1 MLERDGQGL
10 NLTEQVRDGI
20 LNHTGSDRP
29 ATLEGRIVKLV
40 DRVAYIN
47 HDIDDAL
54 RAGILRPDDLP
65 AAEIELLGPTGSA
78 RIDTLVR
85 DIVERSAAAGDIVQS
100 EEVGGAMLRLR
111 KFMFDRVYLG
121 EAARGEHERAHARPA
136 RPLRP
141 LHGAPRG
148 GAGGRAGG
156 ERVPAGRRLPRR
168 DDRSLLHRPL
178 RRADRARGGALLMAL
193 ISEESLER
201 VKQAADIVEV
211 ISAHTDLRR
220 QGARWVGLC
229 PFHEERTPSFSVDAQ
244 EKLYHCF
251 GCGVGGDTIKFVEE
265 KEGLGFAEAVEL
277 LADRYGVEL
286 EREKEDPRA
295 EARRQQRRRLGEL
308 LDRTAGFYAQLPL
321 GLRRRRRKARA
332 YLAER
337 GLGEEALRAF
347 GVGYAPSAWDTVLLR
362 GQRAGFKVEELRAV
376 GLAQQGRS
384 GGEYDRFRERIMF
397 PIRDRRGRT
406 LGFGGRAMRSDQG
419 AKYVNTAE
427 TDFFHKSQMLYGIDL
442 AKEAIAKSGRAV
454 VVEGYTDVLA
464 LHQAGIG
471 EAVGVMGTAITEE
484 QVAAL
489 SGMVDEVVLALD
501 ADSAGQEAMLRAQRV
516 AAGRKMR
523 LRVAAMPA
531 GEDPAEMMAAEGGAE
546 RFRALVEGAVDLPA
560 FQVGLVLERTDVS
573 SPAERDRALGEVA
586 PILAGMGETASRDEL
601 VRRVAER
608 LDLEPAMVMGR
619 VTAAQPLSGGS
630 AEPPRRGRGGGADA
644 GARSGG
650 ELTSRERR
658 ERALLAMCIALPAEG
673 REYLARLTEEHLSPS
688 GARAAG
694 LAARASRGPGVQPPP
709 RRRPARRPD
718 RRAGHPR
725 PRRARLGRGDGAQLP
740 PARAAPPR
748 VPDRRRR
755 RSRRLRAPRRPQPRA
770 RRPGR
775 AHSPHRAGRELALG
789 VCRPCSILFEC

>member
-1 MLERDGQGL
+1 
-10 NLTEQVRDGI
+10 
-20 LNHTGSDRP
+20 
-29 ATLEGRIVKLV
+29 
-40 DRVAYIN
+40 
-47 HDIDDAL
+47 
-54 RAGILRPDDLP
+54 
-65 AAEIELLGPTGSA
+65 
-78 RIDTLVR
+78 
-85 DIVERSAAAGDIVQS
+85 
-100 EEVGGAMLRLR
+100 
-111 KFMFDRVYLG
+111 
-121 EAARGEHERAHARPA
+121 
-136 RPLRP
+136 
-141 LHGAPRG
+141 
-148 GAGGRAGG
+148 
-156 ERVPAGRRLPRR
+156 
-168 DDRSLLHRPL
+168 
-178 RRADRARGGALLMAL
+178 MAL
-193 ISEESLER
+193 ISEESLEQ
-201 VKQAADIVEV
+201 VKAAVDIVEV

-286 EREKEDPRA
+286 QREKEDPRA

-308 LDRTAGFYAQLPL
+308 LDRTAGFYAQYLWESEEAS
-321 GLRRRRRKARA
+321 KARA

-337 GLGEEALRAF
+337 GLGEETLRAF

-376 GLAQQGRS
+376 GLAQRGRG

-442 AKEAIAKSGRAV
+442 AKEAIAKSNRVV

-464 LHQAGIG
+464 LHQAGVG

-531 GEDPAEMMAAEGGAE
+531 GEDPAEMIAAEGGAE
-546 RFRALVEGAVDLPA
+546 RFRALVDGAVDLPA
-560 FQVGLVLERTDVS
+560 FQVGLVLDATDVG
-573 SPAERDRALGEVA
+573 SPAERDRALNEVA
-586 PILAGMGETASRDEL
+586 PILAGMGETASRDDL
-601 VRRVAER
+601 VRRVAGS
-608 LDLEPAMVMGR
+608 LDLEPALVMGR
-619 VTAAQPLSGGS
+619 LTAAQPTS
-630 AEPPRRGRGGGADA
+630 GGGAEGPSRRSSPA
-644 GARSGG
+644 AAPVRSGG

-658 ERALLAMCIALPAEG
+658 ERALLAMCIALPDAG
-673 REYLARLTEEHLSPS
+673 KEYLARLTDEHLSATGLRVATWLRQYPEDPAS
-688 GARAAG
+688 NLPHDDDQLAGLIAELVILAHDEPASTEAMELNYLLLEQRRLESQIAAAGEADDYERRAA
-694 LAARASRGPGVQPPP
+694 LSRE
-709 RRRPARRPD
+709 
-718 RRAGHPR
+718 
-725 PRRARLGRGDGAQLP
+725 
-740 PARAAPPR
+740 RAALVERIARTER
-748 VPDRRRR
+748 V
-755 RSRRLRAPRRPQPRA
+755 
-770 RRPGR
+770 G
-775 AHSPHRAGRELALG
+775 G
-789 VCRPCSILFEC
+789 